1 MPAVETATSLQI
13 TLSRDHLLAAVAR
26 LHRVVERRNTIPVLA
41 NVLLRAEAGRVTLR
55 ATDLDLQATAEIEAR
70 IAAPGEIT
78 LPAHTLHDILR
89 KWPEGA
95 ELKLDITPDKGTAT
109 IKSGRSRFALQTLPA
124 GDFPNLDAGAPE
136 FSFVLPAEALASAI
150 KRVQFAISSE
160 ETRYYLGGIY
170 LHHTMSEA
178 STPVLRMVATDGHR
192 LSLAEMPAPIGAAAL
207 PAGIII
213 PRKAVAEIL
222 RMAEEAGGDV
232 HLAGTAGKL
241 TAEAGGA
248 RLLTKLID
256 GTYPDYQRV
265 IPRGNER
272 SVVVDA
278 GAFASAVD
286 RVGTVASERGRAVK
300 FGFDEGRVTLT
311 VTNPDSGEAT
321 DEVEAEYTGG
331 PLEVGFNGKYV
342 LDVLAAIGTKGKVEL
357 LLADP
362 GSPAILRATGPEGPT
377 TDALCVLMPMRV

>member
-1 MPAVETATSLQI
+1 MSGMQI
-13 TLSRDHLLAAVAR
+13 TVSRDHLAAGVAR
-26 LHRVVERRNTIPVLA
+26 AVRAVERRNTIPILA
-41 NVLLRAEAGRVTLR
+41 NVLLTAEAGELR
-55 ATDLDLQATAEIEAR
+55 LKATDLDIEISGRITAQVANE
-70 IAAPGEIT
+70 GTTT

-109 IKSGRSRFALQTLPA
+109 IRSGRSRFALQTLP
-124 GDFPNLDAGAPE
+124 GSDFPNLDAGAPE
-136 FSFVLPAEALASAI
+136 FGFVLPAEALASAI
-150 KRVQFAISSE
+150 KRVQFAISTE

-178 STPVLRMVATDGHR
+178 GAKVLRLVATDGHR
-192 LSLAEMPAPIGAAAL
+192 LSMVELPAPEFADL
-207 PAGIII
+207 PRAGIII

-232 HLAGTAGKL
+232 HLAGTTGKL

-278 GAFASAVD
+278 GEFAAAVD
-286 RVGTVASERGRAVK
+286 RVGTVASEKGRAVK
-300 FGFDEGRVTLT
+300 FGFDDGRVTLT

-331 PLEVGFNGKYV
+331 PLEIGFNGKYV
-342 LDVLAAIGTKGKVEL
+342 LEVLAAIGTKGKVEL